1 MEGETQSSP
10 TCVSMALDDDDL
22 LAEIIVQLGWPASLV
37 RAATVCRRWLQLAS
51 DHAFLRRFRKL
62 HPPRLLGFYLG

>member
-1 MEGETQSSP
+1 MEGETQSPP

-22 LAEIIVQLGWPASLV
+22 LAEIIVRLGCPASLV
-37 RAATVCRRWLQLAS
+37 RAATVCTRWLQLAS

-62 HPPRLLGFYLG
+62 HPPRLLGFYL